1 MLSKCTKCNSLPG
14 HPAGDTF
21 YVIEEG
27 TFTVFDDTLG
37 ELARISKG
45 SCFGELA
52 LLRQDARAAS
62 VRALTDAL
70 VLACHRD
77 DFIQKLGS
85 LAVIRHMWR
94 FEALR
99 KVGVVGRM
107 GTVPAAA
114 FLVPGKLRG
123 TAGVCLTAGV
133 TCSAAAA
140 VAQQLTKPAAGCRF
154 PCWPH

>member
-1 MLSKCTKCNSLPG
+1 MPRPHAQHVPKVLSLLGCP
-14 HPAGDTF
+14 PAGDTF

-27 TFTVFDDTLG
+27 TFTVFDDTRG

-62 VRALTDAL
+62 VRTLTDAL

-85 LAVIRHMWR
+85 LADIRHMWR

-99 KVGVVGRM
+99 KVG
-107 GTVPAAA
+107 PH
-114 FLVPGKLRG
+114 
-123 TAGVCLTAGV
+123 AGVARQMGMWWATFG
-133 TCSAAAA
+133 
-140 VAQQLTKPAAGCRF
+140 R
-154 PCWPH
+154 PCARVDLRDASHASRRLS